1 MNILIDT
8 LVEWS
13 AEKGNPNMP
22 NNNRRDVSP
31 NGGNGWKV
39 TQPGR
44 STPTAK
50 APTQGAAERIA
61 KQQTSAAGG
70 GQVYIH
76 TPKGVIR
83 DADTVKP
90 GNESRTR
97 DNKH

>member
-1 MNILIDT
+1 M
-8 LVEWS
+8 
-13 AEKGNPNMP
+13 A

-44 STPTAK
+44 ATPPSK
-50 APTQGAAERIA
+50 APTQGAAERAA
-61 KQQTSAAGG
+61 KRQVSDAGG

-76 TPKGVIR
+76 NPTGVIR

-90 GNESRTR
+90 GNESRPR
-97 DNKH
+97 DTKH